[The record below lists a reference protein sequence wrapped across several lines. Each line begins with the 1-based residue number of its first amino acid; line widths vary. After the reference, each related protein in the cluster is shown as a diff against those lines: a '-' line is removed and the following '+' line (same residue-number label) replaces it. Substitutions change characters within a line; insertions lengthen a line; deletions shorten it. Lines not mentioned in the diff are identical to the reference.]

1 MSGSPFLAYDI
12 RGRVGEQLTDE
23 LAYDIGLAFA
33 NLFKPKSVVVGMD
46 IRPSSEMLSDNLS
59 RGLNDGGADVLDI
72 GLCGTEVV
80 YFSTPHLEADGGIMI
95 TASHNPK
102 GYNGMKLVK
111 RGSVPV
117 SRDNGLH
124 RIRDMIEKGELEK
137 SDSPGIKIEAD
148 IWDPYIDK
156 VLSFLDDERAL
167 EGMKVVTDPGHGC
180 AGPAV
185 DLVAERIG
193 LVLDRLH
200 HEPDGTFPVG
210 VPNPILPERRDPI
223 SERVASTDAE
233 IGVAWDGDYD
243 RCFLFDEE
251 GGFTEGY
258 YIVGLLAR
266 KMLQKEPGGKI
277 IHDPRLVWNTVE
289 IVKGMGG
296 VPLMNKT
303 GHAFIKDRMRKE
315 DAVYGGEMSA
325 HHYFRDFH
333 YCDTGMIPW
342 LIILEHMVQKGS
354 SLSQLMKEMR
364 ERYPVSGEI
373 NRKVKDQKAV
383 ISRIEEKYSPGAVNV
398 DHTDGV
404 SIEHARYRFNL
415 RSSNTEPLIRLNV
428 ETRGDRDLLKKV
440 TGDILHLV
448 DSMDQ

>member
-12 RGRVGEQLTDE
+12 RGRVGEQLTQE
-23 LAYDIGLAFA
+23 LAYDIGLAYA
-33 NLFKPKSVVVGMD
+33 NLFKARSVVVGRD
-46 IRPSSEMLSDNLS
+46 IRPSSEMLSENLS

-95 TASHNPK
+95 TASHNPR
-102 GYNGMKLVK
+102 GYNGMKLVRK
-111 RGSVPV
+111 GSVPV

-124 RIRDMIEKGELEK
+124 MIRDMIEKGELER
-137 SDSPGIKIEAD
+137 SNSPGMHVEAD

-156 VLSFLDDERAL
+156 VLSFLDDERSL
-167 EGMKVVTDPGHGC
+167 EGIKVVTDPGHGC

-185 DLVAERIG
+185 DLVAERTG
-193 LVLDRLH
+193 LDLDRLH
-200 HEPDGTFPVG
+200 HEPDGTFPAG
-210 VPNPILPERRDPI
+210 VPNPILPERRGPV

-243 RCFLFDEE
+243 RCFLFDEN
-251 GGFTEGY
+251 GRFTEGY

-266 KMLQKEPGGKI
+266 KMLKNEPGGKI
-277 IHDPRLVWNTVE
+277 IHDPRLVWNTIE
-289 IVKGMGG
+289 IVNDMGG
-296 VPLMNKT
+296 VPIMNKT

-342 LIILEHMVQKGS
+342 LVVLEHTVQTESG
-354 SLSQLMKEMR
+354 LSEMIR
-364 ERYPVSGEI
+364 EMMERYPVSGEI
-373 NRKVKDQKAV
+373 NRRVGDQKAV
-383 ISRIEEKYSPGAVNV
+383 ISRIKEKYSPGAVSV

-404 SIEHARYRFNL
+404 SIEHEGYRFNL

-428 ETRGDRDLLKKV
+428 ETRGDRELLKKV
-440 TGDILHLV
+440 TDEILDLV
-448 DSMDQ
+448 DSMEQ